1 MSGLGNFGSRH
12 EHRKGKHLVVM
23 VSSSSV
29 GNLTAEILYVSLHGS
44 EAGHAR
50 EGLIALSG
58 LFAEINVWEEMDIT
72 GNDSGDPGNGD
83 SDGDETMLEESLCH
97 LLEGGMRRRA
107 IPEESSWES
116 QRCWHRE
123 LGGLG
128 LHPCDGHPPRSA
140 HARGIGNQALVA
152 TSS

>member
-1 MSGLGNFGSRH
+1 
-12 EHRKGKHLVVM
+12 M

-29 GNLTAEILYVSLHGS
+29 GNLAVEILYGFLHGS
-44 EAGHAR
+44 EAWLAR

-58 LFAEINVWEEMDIT
+58 LFAEIIVWEEMVWEEMDIT

-116 QRCWHRE
+116 QHCWHRE
-123 LGGLG
+123 LGCLG
-128 LHPCDGHPPRSA
+128 LRPCGGNPPRSV
-140 HARGIGNQALVA
+140 HVRGIGNQALVA